1 MYRVIVESMNL
12 RPMVMV
18 SALFIVGIFVE
29 DRLKVG
35 SSALYLILVIGLI
48 AVPYQHKKFK
58 RGLILSLI
66 MITGCFRMAV
76 RTAQPMDSLAYFI
89 PEIDSIYHV
98 SSVVEAVGDTKRG
111 TPKYVL
117 SPFRINDM
125 RFSGGKLILYAK
137 ELSHRPIQGDTL
149 LANMELNFPRPRR
162 NPQDFDYK
170 VYLQLQEIY
179 FEAFVQDTTS
189 VQIRSPEFASFSMRM
204 AGVKEAILDHFGAYL
219 SHRSYG
225 ILSAL
230 ILGERGA
237 VDDETR
243 LNFAN
248 TGVIHVLAVSGLH
261 VGYVAMILITIFGIL
276 RLPHRLKM
284 GAVMLGLC
292 FYVLLTGAAA
302 SVMRASIMASLLI
315 TGALIERKSDVY
327 NVLATAALLILLID
341 PTQLYNIGFQLSFS
355 AVISIVALFPKLKS
369 WLPEIKTL
377 NATSFGRLVLSSID
391 LFLVSLAAQLGTL
404 ALTIYYFHKIPI
416 ISLFANIIVV
426 PLIGVVVAT
435 GISFLLLGVIFPSL
449 AELWAQTLE
458 GSIDLMLW
466 FVKACANV
474 EWAFVTIPTIQIY
487 EALFIFVGVFILTV
501 IPVRRVLRFWIIL
514 LFIWGNSVIWRSL
527 TEPADLE
534 LAMLDVGQGDALVIH
549 TPNDKTIL
557 IDAGLRFGGQDMGRD
572 IIMPYLVARN
582 WVHIDL
588 LVLSHPHNDHMG
600 GAEYLIS
607 NLQVDRVLLPHI
619 EYESYG
625 YKKLNAALDSLEIP
639 TSGLFAGAIDSSLK
653 PLYLRIMA
661 PKMYTPE
668 TQPSNVNNSSIVIQ
682 LFYGETSVMLT
693 GDAETEAETDQ
704 LAFGSLLKSDIIKA
718 PHHGSKT
725 SSTAEYLK
733 RTRPDI
739 ALISLAKNNK
749 FKHPAPSTL
758 KKYESIG
765 ARINRTDLE
774 GAIIYRSDGLTW
786 SKVTWRAD
794 N

>member
-1 MYRVIVESMNL
+1 MNL

-18 SALFIVGIFVE
+18 SALFILGIFVE

-35 SSALYLILVIGLI
+35 STTLYLIFVIGLI
-48 AVPYQHKKFK
+48 AVPFQQKKFK
-58 RGLILSLI
+58 GGLILALI
-66 MITGCFRMAV
+66 ITAGCFRLAV
-76 RTAQPMDSLAYFI
+76 RTAQPLDSLSNFI
-89 PEIDSIYHV
+89 PEVDSIYHV
-98 SSVVEAVGDTKRG
+98 SSVVEAVGETKRG
-111 TPKYVL
+111 TPKYIL

-137 ELSHRPIQGDTL
+137 ELSYRPILGDTL
-149 LANMELNFPRPRR
+149 LGNMELNFPRPRR

-170 VYLQLQEIY
+170 VYLKLQDIY
-179 FEAFVQDTTS
+179 FEAFIQDTTS
-189 VQIRSPEFASFSMRM
+189 VQIRSPEFASFTMRM
-204 AGVKEAILDHFGAYL
+204 AGVKEAILDHFGSYL

-243 LNFAN
+243 INFAN

-284 GAVMLGLC
+284 CAVMLGLC

-377 NATSFGRLVLSSID
+377 NASSFGRLVLSSID

-416 ISLFANIIVV
+416 ISLLANIIVV

-458 GSIDLMLW
+458 GTIDLMLW
-466 FVKACANV
+466 FVKGCANV
-474 EWAFVTIPTIQIY
+474 EWAFVSIRTIQIY
-487 EALFIFVGVFILTV
+487 EALFIFVGVFMLTV
-501 IPVRRVLRFWIIL
+501 IPVRRVLRCWIIL

-639 TSGLFAGAIDSSLK
+639 TSALFAGAIDSSLK

-693 GDAETEAETDQ
+693 GDAETEAEADQ
-704 LAFGSLLKSDIIKA
+704 LSFGSLLKCDIIKA

-725 SSTAEYLK
+725 SSTAEYLQH
-733 RTRPDI
+733 TRPDI
-739 ALISLAKNNK
+739 ALMSLAKNNK
-749 FKHPAPSTL
+749 FRHPAPSTL

-774 GAIIYRSDGLTW
+774 GAIIYSSDGLAW